1 MSKRKKVAEVTLEEP
16 RLPQR
21 RQLRPK
27 SKNQEE
33 YLDAMAKNDIV
44 LCIGPAGSGKTSLAV
59 GKACNMLCNK
69 EIDKIIIT
77 RPTIDNGKELGA
89 LPGTLSEKIH
99 PYLIPIFDEMHIY
112 IGAEKV
118 KQLKDS
124 GVIEVCPLQY
134 MRGRNFHNTF
144 IILDESQNATYK
156 QIKMLITRMGVN
168 SKVVL
173 NGDPTQSD
181 LPKYYRDGFM
191 RCMRQLETVGEG
203 VAICRLEAVD
213 IVRHPLLKKVLEKLV
228 DDE

>member
-1 MSKRKKVAEVTLEEP
+1 MAE
-16 RLPQR
+16 
-21 RQLRPK
+21 
-27 SKNQEE
+27 
-33 YLDAMAKNDIV
+33 NDIV
-44 LCIGPAGSGKTSLAV
+44 LCMGPAGSGKTSLAV
-59 GKACNMLCNK
+59 GKACSMLCNK
-69 EIDKIIIT
+69 EVEKIIIT

-89 LPGTLSEKIH
+89 LPGTLAEKIH
-99 PYLIPIFDEMHIY
+99 PYLIPIFDEMNIY
-112 IGAEKV
+112 IGTEKV

-124 GVIEVCPLQY
+124 GAIEVCPLQY

-156 QIKMLITRMGVN
+156 QIKMLITRMGIN

-181 LPKYYRDGFM
+181 LPRMHRDGFK
-191 RCMRQLETVGEG
+191 RCVTQLSQVGPG
-203 VAICRLEAVD
+203 VAICQLEAVD